1 MSRRRGEAPEGW
13 PVLLAPW
20 QYRDHDPAKDH
31 QPKTDRHITRWQ
43 RMASE
48 WIEEHIHDRRARSTA
63 RAIVIEA
70 PTFLNDGESLANGEP
85 ALSFTIR
92 QMAERI
98 GKSTDATAARLQKM
112 CEPGGPLA
120 IVWQGRAKWPTVY
133 ALAMASPTDQRT
145 APVRQEDSTAA
156 TAGPSAAPRKAV
168 ATGSGT
174 TPHALA
180 MAPQADQGAAI
191 AWPEGAATVPPQRPR
206 RATAAAMAGPS
217 AAPRGAATGSG
228 TKPHALATAP
238 QTGRDGTA
246 TRQHAAAQAGP
257 LAFDP
262 DARLDT
268 LARGM
273 AQNQAWAEF
282 CESARTMATTESQR
296 VYAAGVA
303 MGFSRDAPPMAVLTD
318 RGAA

>member
-133 ALAMASPTDQRT
+133 ALAMASHADHDAPT
-145 APVRQEDSTAA
+145 ARQ
-156 TAGPSAAPRKAV
+156 
-168 ATGSGT
+168 
-174 TPHALA
+174 
-180 MAPQADQGAAI
+180 
-191 AWPEGAATVPPQRPR
+191 EGAAPPALPQRAR
-206 RATAAAMAGPS
+206 RATAAAQAGPS
-217 AAPRGAATGSG
+217 KATG
-228 TKPHALATAP
+228 KPMAT
-238 QTGRDGTA
+238 GNGDGPMV
-246 TRQHAAAQAGP
+246 AQAGNVATQAGP
-257 LAFDP
+257 VAFDP
-262 DARLDT
+262 NACLDT
-268 LARGM
+268 FTRGE
-273 AQNQAWAEF
+273 ALNQAWAEF
-282 CESARTMATTESQR
+282 CESARTMATPESQQ
-296 VYAAGVA
+296 VYAAGVI
-303 MGFSRDAPPMAVLTD
+303 MGFTRDVPPVAILTD